1 MQKEKL
7 LIFPNSPRKSE
18 KWSSKRDRPQM
29 FFKLVIF
36 DGTIVE
42 FPQVTSIFAREGGG
56 RKFWFTLYVT
66 TTSDGVIKYVPKRHF
81 RTL

>member
-18 KWSSKRDRPQM
+18 KWNSKRDRPQM

-36 DGTIVE
+36 DGTIVG
-42 FPQVTSIFAREGGG
+42 FPQVATIFAREGGG
-56 RKFWFTLYVT
+56 LSFGSPCIQQSLENK
-66 TTSDGVIKYVPKRHF
+66 
-81 RTL
+81 